1 MNSSQEN
8 ISSINK
14 QTHLLVLLEKEL
26 AKSGY
31 LSQDYLSNLAQSTN
45 ISLSE
50 IYGVVS
56 FYSFLTDK
64 PQGRNIIRIC
74 NNLPCNLKHSEMII
88 NNITRELGIKPGQTT
103 VDGKF
108 TLTLTNCIGAC
119 DKAPAM
125 LINNDVHGDLTPEKI
140 TKILNSYK

>member
-140 TKILNSYK
+140 TEILNSYK